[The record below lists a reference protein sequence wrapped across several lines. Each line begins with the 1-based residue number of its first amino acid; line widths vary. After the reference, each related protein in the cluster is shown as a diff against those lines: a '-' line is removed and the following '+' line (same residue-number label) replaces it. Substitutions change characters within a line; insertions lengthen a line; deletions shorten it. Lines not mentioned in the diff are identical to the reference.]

1 LETNYTYNS
10 FWLVLSDKKSN
21 LLQTSFCVSNT
32 LSKDAIE
39 YLKSLSFHPE
49 DPLSICST
57 YREQK
62 LVYRDKEDS
71 LLSDS
76 DHDILNKTEFSYLFH
91 LPFVVYGECIGIL
104 TIHKADGEKI
114 PLTEQERMSRFTDL
128 ISGAVYN
135 SILFRD
141 SQLAKEKAEESFQ
154 KANTLNDMIQ
164 VVIQS
169 RSTDEIFTKIYD
181 LFSDKYGLTSYL
193 VYTYDD
199 KDQLLKLYKLYGDM
213 ESSKE
218 YLITLYKNH
227 LSIYDSNSLHGI
239 CFRSKKSFLVK
250 SVKLPH
256 KYKPEEENIIE
267 GGITSFYVIPLT
279 SDGGSFGSIT
289 FSDNKFQSSNIKG
302 LMKSDREEIENF
314 VKLISPSIYQS
325 LQKNIIDK
333 AYSDLQTTKTE
344 LESQKAQI
352 ERLQAMSQEIQRKT
366 SFEEMLRSLEE
377 IIWESYKLGDFILY
391 TLNPDTNQMQLYAVS
406 RKLHDLG
413 LMNQLK
419 SVSLSEEK
427 SLHRLIFQKKRFK
440 SLLSYSRKK
449 K

>member
-1 LETNYTYNS
+1 MFYLETNYAYNTI
-10 FWLVLSDKKSN
+10 WLVLYDKKSN

-39 YLKSLSFHPE
+39 YLKNLSFHPE

-57 YREQK
+57 YGEQK

-169 RSTDEIFTKIYD
+169 RSTDEIFTKI
-181 LFSDKYGLTSYL
+181 FGNRFRF
-193 VYTYDD
+193 
-199 KDQLLKLYKLYGDM
+199 
-213 ESSKE
+213 
-218 YLITLYKNH
+218 IFW
-227 LSIYDSNSLHGI
+227 LS
-239 CFRSKKSFLVK
+239 R
-250 SVKLPH
+250 
-256 KYKPEEENIIE
+256 
-267 GGITSFYVIPLT
+267 
-279 SDGGSFGSIT
+279 
-289 FSDNKFQSSNIKG
+289 
-302 LMKSDREEIENF
+302 
-314 VKLISPSIYQS
+314 
-325 LQKNIIDK
+325 
-333 AYSDLQTTKTE
+333 
-344 LESQKAQI
+344 
-352 ERLQAMSQEIQRKT
+352 
-366 SFEEMLRSLEE
+366 
-377 IIWESYKLGDFILY
+377 
-391 TLNPDTNQMQLYAVS
+391 
-406 RKLHDLG
+406 
-413 LMNQLK
+413 
-419 SVSLSEEK
+419 
-427 SLHRLIFQKKRFK
+427 
-440 SLLSYSRKK
+440 
-449 K
+449 